1 MELYPSLSPL
11 VCRSFGHPF
20 PCSISFS
27 KNLKFYPPSFS
38 LKISH
43 FAPSFSL
50 VFLCECFQSAPL
62 NCFAL
67 CMHRSYLS
75 PARIKVKI
83 VSFISFRFFFIELSF
98 LCFEK
103 KRDQIL
109 SLNITVFSSFLSIFD
124 LEKIGFWCC
133 QFRFCCL
140 NLAIWADSSCSGY
153 WYLDIDQCIK
163 VWFFPCY
170 IFQVFNFF
178 LYHQLLLHSG
188 IISELFQSSNF
199 GDSKL

>member
-50 VFLCECFQSAPL
+50 VFLCVSVSNLRLSIVLLFVCTDLICPL
-62 NCFAL
+62 
-67 CMHRSYLS
+67 HESRS
-75 PARIKVKI
+75 R
-83 VSFISFRFFFIELSF
+83 SFLLFLLDFFFIELSF

-140 NLAIWADSSCSGY
+140 NLAI
-153 WYLDIDQCIK
+153 
-163 VWFFPCY
+163 
-170 IFQVFNFF
+170 
-178 LYHQLLLHSG
+178 
-188 IISELFQSSNF
+188 
-199 GDSKL
+199 